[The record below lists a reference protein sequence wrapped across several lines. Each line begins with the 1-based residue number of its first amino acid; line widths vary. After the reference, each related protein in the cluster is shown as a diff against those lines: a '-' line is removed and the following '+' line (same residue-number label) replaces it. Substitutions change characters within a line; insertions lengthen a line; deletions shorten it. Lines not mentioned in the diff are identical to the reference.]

1 MAIEFKTTKIPG
13 RFPEIWRGECKMLPG
28 GFKPNNDFPVGTIV
42 RRATLVHVDFKTMSA
57 NVCKTATV
65 LAGGSTTAVRVP
77 KGTHFGVGDDVAVYG
92 GTASPVKITAIN
104 TTASDEYDTITLASA
119 ITGIKEN
126 DILMEAAETGEGE
139 NKTVVPAHT
148 PNMIVGEDKEFN
160 GKGLPSLDISYEAV
174 VLLPSLNFPI
184 LPEWKTGVAL
194 KENPNI
200 IFIYQ

>member
-1 MAIEFKTTKIPG
+1 MAIEFKTTQIPG

-28 GFKPNNDFPVGTIV
+28 GFKLNNEFPVGTVV
-42 RRATLVHVDFKTMSA
+42 RRATLVHADFDSMSA
-57 NVCKTATV
+57 NVCKTAEV

-77 KGTHFGVGDDVAVYG
+77 KGTYLAVGDEVAVYG
-92 GTASPVKITAIN
+92 GNAAPVKITAID
-104 TTASDEYDTITLASA
+104 TKASDYDTITLASA

-126 DILMEAAETGEGE
+126 DILMEAVAGSGEGATPE
-139 NKTVVPAHT
+139 PRFT

-160 GKGLPSLDISYEAV
+160 GKGLPTLDIAYDAV
-174 VLLPSLNFPI
+174 VLVASLNFPI

-200 IFIYQ
+200 IFIKQ